1 MAFDS
6 TTKDQSHT
14 DMQTT
19 KNQSKRSRIRL
30 CRAFAFEKNRKI
42 GLPDLCKNGS
52 IRTAV
57 DFLQPQDPDSVLYTD
72 DYVFGLLSGA
82 AELVNRSCGIFKFYS
97 L

>member
-19 KNQSKRSRIRL
+19 KINRSGHASASAARSL
-30 CRAFAFEKNRKI
+30 FEKNRKI
-42 GLPDLCKNGS
+42 GLSDLCKNGS

-57 DFLQPQDPDSVLYTD
+57 DFLQPQDPDSVLKEIIMCS
-72 DYVFGLLSGA
+72 VCCQA
-82 AELVNRSCGIFKFYS
+82 QPNW
-97 L
+97 